1 MFSID
6 VVCSDNFI
14 DMPFSSQA
22 LYFQLSMQADNE
34 GFVSSPKSVAR
45 MMGAKKEDIENLKN
59 NNLIIPFDSGIIV
72 IAHWLIN
79 NNLRTNRAKATSF
92 VKEKEALSIENNI
105 YILNLNMA
113 NDRQVTGNCQ
123 ANDRQVTGNCPPS
136 IVEYS
141 IVENSIVENSIEK
154 NKKTNETIPFQ
165 KIVDIYNSTCI
176 KLPKVVRLT
185 DNRKK
190 AIKARYMEYEKDI
203 SIFETLF
210 KKVNESDFLQGIN
223 GEWKA
228 NFDWLLKQ
236 QSMVKVLED
245 QYINKH
251 NQKSKESELVK
262 NAIFGQDT

>member
-1 MFSID
+1 MARRLIDSKIVDSDMFLDLPLSSQSLYFHLCLKAD
-6 VVCSDNFI
+6 DDGFI
-14 DMPFSSQA
+14 D
-22 LYFQLSMQADNE
+22 N
-34 GFVSSPKSVAR
+34 PKTIQRSL
-45 MMGAKKEDIENLKN
+45 GCTNDDLKLLFAKEY
-59 NNLIIPFDSGIIV
+59 IIPFKSGIVV
-72 IAHWLIN
+72 ITHWNIHNSIRKDRKKSTIHQLEFSQLILDEN
-79 NNLRTNRAKATSF
+79 KKYSLRQPNGNQMTTKCQP
-92 VKEKEALSIENNI
+92 
-105 YILNLNMA
+105 
-113 NDRQVTGNCQ
+113 NDRLSKDKLSKDKLSKDNT
-123 ANDRQVTGNCPPS
+123 
-136 IVEYS
+136 
-141 IVENSIVENSIEK
+141 K
-154 NKKTNETIPFQ
+154 TIPYQ

-245 QYINKH
+245 RYINKH
-251 NQKSKESELVK
+251 NQKNKESELVK
-262 NAIFGQDT
+262 NAIFGQNS